1 MAHALDSYAA
11 ERDRTARLLN
21 TADGF
26 ARLRDEAWRQFVTM
40 GFPTTRQEEWRF
52 TSVAPIADGGF
63 VLAEP
68 QESPVLAIDIDPFR
82 MTDAAA
88 ELVFV
93 EGHYAASLSRSTVLP
108 RDAHVDSL
116 ASRWRQTAS
125 GFACISHMPLRSR
138 VGPSSR

>member
-1 MAHALDSYAA
+1 MAHALDRYAA
-11 ERDRTARLLN
+11 ERDRTARRHN

-40 GFPTTRQEEWRF
+40 GFPTTQQEEWRF

-68 QESPVLAIDIDPFR
+68 PESRVPAIDIDPFR
-82 MTDAAA
+82 MTDAGA

-93 EGHYAASLSRSTVLP
+93 EGHYAASLSRSTVLR
-108 RDAHVDSL
+108 RDAQVESL
-116 ASRWRQTAS
+116 AANRERLRLHLAR
-125 GFACISHMPLRSR
+125 PLRSR